1 MSKVSLTLATVLA
14 LQTVTFASDFDALA
28 RKLPA
33 GTNVLLAIDVDKV
46 MASEM
51 AVKNNWGG
59 RADDGNRPVYLPQ
72 EADKVLV
79 AAQVDPAR
87 GFAQA
92 WEVAIMGLKES
103 LPMRLIAKA
112 EGGYT
117 DTIDGMKAAWVPSDA
132 YFVEIEPLTM
142 GLMHPANRQ
151 AVSRWAES
159 QKRRA
164 TSPVSDYLLGAVSA
178 VKSGPQIVLALD
190 VQNSV
195 QPHRVHQTLSQSEV
209 VKKQKLNVD
218 EVTSVMTSMRG
229 LKLRITITD
238 KARSS
243 LQIDFGKPV
252 TFNERAAKGLL
263 LGALTNFQAELPGVE
278 DWDVKVS
285 GNTILCSGD
294 TEPDALRRILS
305 MLEIPTTKFSSLK
318 EQDTN
323 EATGDVM
330 AQNSLAYFKSITKL
344 TNDLE
349 KNSKSSRGDNYW
361 MDRYAQKIDRLPI
374 LHVDP
379 DLLNFGQKTVETFRV
394 MSEARKSAN
403 MSAGVRQANIFSSG
417 GGGGYGGYGGYNN
430 GYRNSG
436 YYNGRANARSSLSAM
451 NTAKLEEAAGASSTK
466 IEGFRR
472 INNATSEMRRLMTE
486 RYNIEF

>member
-1 MSKVSLTLATVLA
+1 
-14 LQTVTFASDFDALA
+14 
-28 RKLPA
+28 
-33 GTNVLLAIDVDKV
+33 
-46 MASEM
+46 
-51 AVKNNWGG
+51 
-59 RADDGNRPVYLPQ
+59 
-72 EADKVLV
+72 
-79 AAQVDPAR
+79 
-87 GFAQA
+87 
-92 WEVAIMGLKES
+92 MGLKES

-117 DTIDGMKAAWVPSDA
+117 DTIQGMEAAWVPSDA
-132 YFVEIEPLTM
+132 YFVEIAPKTM

-151 AVSRWAES
+151 AVSRWAET
-159 QKRRA
+159 QKTRA
-164 TSPVSDYLLGAVSA
+164 TSPLSDYLLGAVSA
-178 VKSGPQIVLALD
+178 VKTGPQIVLALD

-195 QPHRVHQTLSQSEV
+195 QPHRVHQSLSQSEV
-209 VKKQKLNVD
+209 VQKQKLDVD
-218 EVTSVMTSMRG
+218 EITAVITSMKG
-229 LKLRITITD
+229 LKLRVTITD
-238 KARSS
+238 KARGS
-243 LQIDFGKPV
+243 LQVDFGKPV

-263 LGALTNFQAELPGVE
+263 LGALTNLQTELPGVE

-330 AQNSLAYFKSITKL
+330 ARNSLAYFKSITKL
-344 TNDLE
+344 TDDLE

-379 DLLNFGQKTVETFRV
+379 DLLDFGQKTVETLRV
-394 MSEARKSAN
+394 MSGARKSAN
-403 MSAGVRQANIFSSG
+403 MSSGVRQSNIVSSG
-417 GGGGYGGYGGYNN
+417 GGGYDGYNN

-436 YYNGRANARSSLSAM
+436 YYNGRANARSTMSAM

>member
-1 MSKVSLTLATVLA
+1 MNKVSLGMIAVLA
-14 LQTVTFASDFDALA
+14 LQSMTLASDFDGLA

-33 GTNVLLAIDVDKV
+33 GTNVLLAIDVEKV
-46 MASEM
+46 LSAPM
-51 AVKNNWGG
+51 AVQNNWGN
-59 RADDGNRPVYLPQ
+59 RADDGSRPVYLPQ

-87 GFAQA
+87 GFLRA
-92 WEVAIMGLKES
+92 WEAAVMGLKES

-117 DTIDGMKAAWVPSDA
+117 ETIQGMKAAWVPSDA
-132 YFVEIEPLTM
+132 YFFEIEPKTM

-151 AVSRWAES
+151 AVSRWAAS
-159 QKRRA
+159 QKSRV

-178 VKSGPQIVLALD
+178 VKVGPQIVLALD
-190 VQNSV
+190 TQDVVQA
-195 QPHRVHQTLSQSEV
+195 HRMHQSLSQSEV
-209 VKKQKLNVD
+209 VRKQKLNVD
-218 EVTSVMTSMRG
+218 EITSVMTSMRG
-229 LKLRITITD
+229 LKLRVTITD
-238 KARSS
+238 VARGS
-243 LQIDFGKPV
+243 LQVDFDKPV
-252 TFNERAAKGLL
+252 TFNDRAAKGLL
-263 LGALTNFQAELPGVE
+263 LGALTNLQAELPGVE

-305 MLEIPTTKFSSLK
+305 MLEIPSTKFSSLK
-318 EQDTN
+318 EQDTD

-344 TNDLE
+344 TADLE

-379 DLLNFGQKTVETFRV
+379 DLLDFGQKTVETLRL
-394 MSEARKSAN
+394 MSGARKNAN
-403 MSAGVRQANIFSSG
+403 MSAGIRSSNIVSS
-417 GGGGYGGYGGYNN
+417 GGGGYGGYGGYNY
-430 GYRNSG
+430 GYGNSG
-436 YYNGRANARSSLSAM
+436 YYNGRANARATMSAA
-451 NTAKLEEAAGASSTK
+451 NTAKLEERAGASSTK
-466 IEGFRR
+466 IEGFRL
-472 INNATSEMRRLMTE
+472 IDNATSEMRRKMTE
-486 RYNIEF
+486 RYNLEF